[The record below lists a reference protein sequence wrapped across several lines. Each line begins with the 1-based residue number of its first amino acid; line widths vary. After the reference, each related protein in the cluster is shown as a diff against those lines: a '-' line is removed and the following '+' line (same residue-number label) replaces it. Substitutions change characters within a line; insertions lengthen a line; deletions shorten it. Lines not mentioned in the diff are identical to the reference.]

1 MSRDELVIMTL
12 RDFRRAEAAYS
23 SAQVNTQEQRV
34 EARRLRAERDGARL
48 RYQDALRLSG
58 RLMPHRAA

>member
-12 RDFRRAEAAYS
+12 RDFRRAEAAYA
-23 SAQVNTQEQRV
+23 SADSNTREQRV

-58 RLMPHRAA
+58 RLMPRRAA